1 MVFRRRFTAAVAFA
15 GLALLALTLVG
26 CSSRSGGDPISMSG
40 SHSGEDQFEVALV
53 RIAELGLADQAAFA
67 PVGADRLAEGEV
79 EVEAIEKN
87 EVEVEVVGAVPNV
100 TYTVTFCSIA
110 TGTAC
115 DITVGFLT
123 TDAAGNAEV
132 EFAFRRSGTF
142 AGVFVLRRSVT
153 EMGAK
158 GVTTVVKNQFV
169 TGFHVP

>member
-15 GLALLALTLVG
+15 SLALLGLTLVG
-26 CSSRSGGDPISMSG
+26 CSSGSGGDPISGSS

-53 RIAELGLADQAAFA
+53 RIAELGAADQAAFA
-67 PVGADRLAEGEV
+67 PVGTDRLARGEV
-79 EVEAIEKN
+79 EVEEIEKN
-87 EVEVEVVGAVPNV
+87 DVEVEVVGAVPNV

-115 DITVGFLT
+115 DIAVGFLT

-142 AGVFVLRRSVT
+142 AGVFVLRRPVT
-153 EMGAK
+153 EMGA
-158 GVTTVVKNQFV
+158 TVVKSQFV
-169 TGFHVP
+169 TGFRILP